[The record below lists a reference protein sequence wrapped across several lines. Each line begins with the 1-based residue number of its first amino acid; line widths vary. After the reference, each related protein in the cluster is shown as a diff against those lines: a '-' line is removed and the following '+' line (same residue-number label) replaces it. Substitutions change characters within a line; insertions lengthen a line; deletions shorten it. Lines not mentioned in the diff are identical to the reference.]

1 MRYSMPFPI
10 YIKKLRFR
18 EVNPEITQLVEKQH
32 WRKTWKAFQ
41 EIITS
46 FDFLLNILKFSAA
59 EQRHQEKK
67 KKKIY
72 AAKASLQVGHW

>member
-1 MRYSMPFPI
+1 MRYSVLFPI
-10 YIKKLRFR
+10 YIGKLRFR
-18 EVNPEITQLVEKQH
+18 EVNPEITQRVEKQC

-41 EIITS
+41 EIVTS

-59 EQRHQEKK
+59 EQQHQE
-67 KKKIY
+67 KKIY

>member
-10 YIKKLRFR
+10 YIRKLRFR
-18 EVNPEITQLVEKQH
+18 EVNPEITQLVEKQR
-32 WRKTWKAFQ
+32 WRKSWKAFQ

-67 KKKIY
+67 KKIY
-72 AAKASLQVGHW
+72 AAKANLQVEHW